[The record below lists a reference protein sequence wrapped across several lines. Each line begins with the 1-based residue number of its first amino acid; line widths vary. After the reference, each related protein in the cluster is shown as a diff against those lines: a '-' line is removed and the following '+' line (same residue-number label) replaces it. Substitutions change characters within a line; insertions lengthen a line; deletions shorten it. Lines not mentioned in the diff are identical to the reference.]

1 MNYSVEMIMTKPDCQ
16 AMINIATAERNVLVH
31 KKSVQQFQH
40 QNASA
45 TSVDVEAELAAT
57 SAELAA
63 LANILASLPESPT
76 KDKLFINFKKVEY
89 KKFQLEQRKG
99 NYGVLALL
107 EREYDIAC
115 VDKAITETDAFLA
128 DLATRFAE
136 L

>member
-31 KKSVQQFQH
+31 KKNVQQFQH

-63 LANILASLPESPT
+63 LESILSTLPESPT
-76 KDKLFINFKKVEY
+76 KDKLYINFKKVEY

-99 NYGVLALL
+99 NYGTLALL

-115 VDKAITETDAFLA
+115 VEQSIVETDAFLA
-128 DLATRFAE
+128 DLAVRFAE